1 MAVVDINKDNQI
13 SFDEFWNWW
22 QYGKNGKLEKLVFM
36 KLKLMNLLKK
46 VNSEF
51 TRFGISL
58 YQKYDKTMDHHYWA
72 VNYGDHPC
80 HVKLDSNFIYK
91 GSGIKAEI

>member
-1 MAVVDINKDNQI
+1 
-13 SFDEFWNWW
+13 
-22 QYGKNGKLEKLVFM
+22 M

-58 YQKYDKTMDHHYWA
+58 YQKYDKSVDHHYWA

-80 HVKLDSNFIYK
+80 HVKLDSNLLYK
-91 GSGIKAEI
+91 GSGIKAELQKESENFKGL